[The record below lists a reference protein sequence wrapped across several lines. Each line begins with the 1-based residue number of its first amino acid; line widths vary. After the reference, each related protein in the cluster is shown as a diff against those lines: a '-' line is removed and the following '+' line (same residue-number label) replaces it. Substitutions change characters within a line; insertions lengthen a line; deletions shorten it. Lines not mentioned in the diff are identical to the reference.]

1 MNAEEVA
8 KVLAKIAL
16 GDNRRTDAR
25 ETLLEWMDN
34 IGDLDYADAIEAVRM
49 HRKESTAYLM
59 PAHIRD
65 NVKAI
70 KALRNPSNDTTP
82 GGYRQVEVL
91 KAAAGFPPKP
101 LNWDAMSDAWD
112 DPVRF
117 AAETAKYDE
126 QLIAAG
132 FQPVRRGR
140 WVA

>member
-8 KVLAKIAL
+8 KVLAKIRL
-16 GDNRRTDAR
+16 GDNRETSR

-65 NVKAI
+65 NVRAI

-82 GGYRQVEVL
+82 GGYRRVEVL

-117 AAETAKYDE
+117 AAEVAVYDE
-126 QLIAAG
+126 QLRVAG
-132 FQPVRRGR
+132 FPSSQKGR